1 MCFVFPFSS
10 ISVLTTLYPGIDSE
24 GLAPSLDGSKSV
36 SLPSFSITT
45 YLVSGRTVGIYLA
58 VTGVPFVSTR
68 LTVTPA
74 AFPTKFGSGV
84 NVTFPFSSIVY
95 VPSFGTFFVV
105 VPSSNFGFT
114 ASSISTGTSFPLSV
128 TFPPVNVGVPS

>member
-10 ISVLTTLYPGIDSE
+10 ISVLTTLYPGIGSE

-45 YLVSGRTVGIYLA
+45 NLVSGRTVGVYLA
-58 VTGVPFVSTR
+58 VISLPFLSTR
-68 LTVTPA
+68 LTVTPVA
-74 AFPTKFGSGV
+74 CPTKFGSGV

-95 VPSFGTFFVV
+95 VPSFGTTFSV
-105 VPSSNFGFT
+105 VPSSNFGLT
-114 ASSISTGTSFPLSV
+114 VSSITTVFSSPLIV